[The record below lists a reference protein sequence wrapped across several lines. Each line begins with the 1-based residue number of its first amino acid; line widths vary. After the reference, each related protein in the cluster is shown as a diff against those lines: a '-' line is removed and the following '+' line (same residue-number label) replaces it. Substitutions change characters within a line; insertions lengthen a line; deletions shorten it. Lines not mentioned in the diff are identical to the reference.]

1 MELAG
6 WRTFFELYPFDDLHR
21 YHRPATAIAGSLGA
35 KPEQV
40 LQYLSPEPIDAAM
53 SDADRDIAKALGFNS

>member
-21 YHRPATAIAGSLGA
+21 YHRPATAIAGSFGA
-35 KPEQV
+35 KPEQI
-40 LQYLSPEPIDAAM
+40 LQYLSPEPTDSAM
-53 SDADRDIAKALGFNS
+53 SDADRDITKALGFNS